1 MKKLSDYKG
10 DEAIEL
16 WADMLD
22 PLTDIL
28 ADDTVQKAVR
38 GGKSKLDIVKTIL
51 KTHKKEAVKLMLLVD
66 PEPIDGIN
74 VVIRLA
80 ELVTDIGKYPEVK
93 SFFGYA
99 EQEQTDGG
107 SGGSPTET
115 TGAKEK

>member
-16 WADMLD
+16 WGNLLG
-22 PLTDIL
+22 PLTEIL
-28 ADDTVQKAVR
+28 SDEGVQKAVR
-38 GGKSKLDIVKTIL
+38 SGKSKLDIIKEIL
-51 KTHKKEAVKLMLLVD
+51 KDHKKDAEELMLIVD

-74 VVIRLA
+74 IVLRMA
-80 ELVTDIGKYPEVK
+80 ALVTDIGKYPEVK

-99 EQEQTDGG
+99 DQEELESK
-107 SGGSPTET
+107 SGGSPTGT